1 MERSSGEA
9 VATGQRAVEA
19 IEALGLMG
27 SRALAARCAIG
38 SARCGLEALGA
49 GHAWCW
55 ALSTMLDARRCD
67 SPQLVVEVCWKV
79 RPTQLPRSLS
89 TGKPLAW
96 LCASVRCAHCHSDV
110 TLCNSVSLV
119 SRFTSWVR

>member
-19 IEALGLMG
+19 MEAMEALGLMG

-49 GHAWCW
+49 GHAW
-55 ALSTMLDARRCD
+55 SLDDA
-67 SPQLVVEVCWKV
+67 
-79 RPTQLPRSLS
+79 
-89 TGKPLAW
+89 
-96 LCASVRCAHCHSDV
+96 
-110 TLCNSVSLV
+110 
-119 SRFTSWVR
+119 